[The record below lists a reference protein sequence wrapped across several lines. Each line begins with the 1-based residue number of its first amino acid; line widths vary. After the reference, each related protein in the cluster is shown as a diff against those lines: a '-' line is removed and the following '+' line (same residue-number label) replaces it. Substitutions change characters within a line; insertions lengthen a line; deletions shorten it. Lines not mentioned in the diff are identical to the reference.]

1 MSSAVAVLVN
11 VWPKLSETFILEE
24 VLALERRGVSMLIYT
39 LSPESDELRHD
50 DVAQVKAPVAGVP
63 PLGIASLHRHLKAH
77 FGAVLRHPWG
87 WLQALSLAWRRGSEG
102 WHDFLRAAW
111 LAQRLR
117 HDGATC
123 LHVHF
128 IARPADVAEMA
139 ALMSGLPLSISAH
152 AKDIYL
158 SRPQDLQRKLMAA
171 RFTVTCTGHNQRT
184 LAQIAPDAVVRRMH
198 HGINHQQFHAQR
210 QTRSPDRPT
219 CILAVGRL
227 KAKKGLDVL
236 IEACRLMHA
245 RGRNI
250 QCLIVGY
257 GEAADALKAQIHSA
271 GLNDVVQL
279 LGKLPRHSVIEW
291 YARADVFVQPSR
303 IMADGDRDGIPNVML
318 EAMSMALPVIASK
331 VSGIPEVIEHQGN
344 GLLVEPD
351 DPVALAN
358 GIEHL
363 LDDREAAAAMG
374 AQARATVMRHFDND
388 TNLGLLLD
396 LMGSGHECHHQ
407 TCTA

>member
-1 MSSAVAVLVN
+1 MSPPVAVLVN

-24 VLALERRGVSMLIYT
+24 VLALERRGVSLLIYT
-39 LSPESDELRHD
+39 LSPESDDLRHE
-50 DVAQVKAPVAGVP
+50 DVARVRAPVVAVP
-63 PLGIASLHRHLKAH
+63 TLGAASLPSVLKAH
-77 FGAVLRHPWG
+77 IGTTLRHPWG
-87 WLQALSLAWRRGSEG
+87 WCRALALAWRRGSEG
-102 WHDFLRAAW
+102 WQDVLRAAW
-111 LAQRLR
+111 LSQRLR

-184 LAQIAPDAVVRRMH
+184 LAQIAPNAVVRRMY
-198 HGINHQQFHAQR
+198 HGINHDSFH
-210 QTRSPDRPT
+210 PRPKPLSAAT
-219 CILAVGRL
+219 PACILAVGRL
-227 KAKKGLDVL
+227 KAKKGLDIL
-236 IEACRLMHA
+236 IEACRLLHM

-257 GEAADALKAQIHSA
+257 GEAADALQAQIQAA
-271 GLNDVVQL
+271 GLKGVVQL
-279 LGKLPRHSVIEW
+279 LGKLPRHHVIEC

-318 EAMSMALPVIASK
+318 EAMSMALPVVASR

-351 DPVALAN
+351 DAAALADA
-358 GIEHL
+358 IRQV
-363 LDDREAAAAMG
+363 LDNPGAATAMG
-374 AQARATVMRHFDND
+374 SQARATVMRHFDND

-396 LMGSGHECHHQ
+396 LMGSGHDCHHE
-407 TCTA
+407 TCAA